1 MRLDLFLKTSRLI
14 ARRSLAQE
22 FCDNGLIMVNGAPAK
37 SSKEVKVDDVIEIKR
52 RNALTK
58 VLVLEIPAAKQVSK
72 NSAGGLYRV
81 LDETVLEDDMLSSG
95 SR

>member
-1 MRLDLFLKTSRLI
+1 MRLDLFFKTSRLI

-22 FCDNGLIMVNGAPAK
+22 FCDNGLITVNGAPAK

-52 RNALTK
+52 RSALTT
-58 VLVLEIPAAKQVSK
+58 VLVLEIPTAKQVSR
-72 NSAGGLYRV
+72 NAAGGLYRV
-81 LDETVLEDDMLSSG
+81 INETILEDDMLSSG